1 MPAILRG
8 GGGAC
13 SQIKTKWKRLNQSV
27 SLLEFGLR
35 VLGVSSGL
43 HVTRIKGVVGLYRL
57 SSYSLYGPLFYS
69 KIKAS

>member
-1 MPAILRG
+1 MQPLFPKQLMPAVPKGG
-8 GGGAC
+8 GGGAR

-43 HVTRIKGVVGLYRL
+43 HVTRIKGVVGL
-57 SSYSLYGPLFYS
+57 
-69 KIKAS
+69 